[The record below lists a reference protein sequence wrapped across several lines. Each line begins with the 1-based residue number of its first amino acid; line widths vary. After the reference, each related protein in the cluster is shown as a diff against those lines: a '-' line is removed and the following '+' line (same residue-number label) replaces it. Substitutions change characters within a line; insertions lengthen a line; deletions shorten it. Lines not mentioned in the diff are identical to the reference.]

1 MKLYADGRARRI
13 RQVAGDLFLLLW
25 VVLWVWL
32 GIAVHDATLALAVP
46 GRKIQ
51 AAGADL
57 GDRLREAG
65 SAVGSIP
72 LVGDQ
77 TKAPFAGA
85 GRAADQIVA
94 AGAAQVDAVQHLAW
108 WLGVLVAAGPVLVLA
123 AVYLPLRWRFVR
135 RATASQR
142 FLDARIDRVAG
153 AGQRLDLFALRA
165 MAVQPLD
172 RLARVSPDPVRAW
185 RDGDGDV
192 VRALALL
199 ELRDVG
205 LSADAVARE
214 P

>member
-1 MKLYADGRARRI
+1 MKLYADGQVRRT
-13 RQVAGDLFLLLW
+13 RQLAGDVFLLLW

-32 GIAVHDATLALAVP
+32 GTAVHDATLALAVP
-46 GRKIQ
+46 GKKIQ
-51 AAGADL
+51 AAGGDL

-72 LVGDQ
+72 LVGNQ
-77 TKAPFAGA
+77 ASTPFDGA

-108 WLGVLVAAGPVLVLA
+108 WLGVLVAAGPILVLA
-123 AVYLPLRWRFVR
+123 AVYLPLRWRFVQ
-135 RATASQR
+135 RATRSRR
-142 FLDARIDRVAG
+142 FLDAGADPSAG
-153 AGQRLDLFALRA
+153 GGQRLDLFALRA
-165 MAVQPLD
+165 LARQPLD

-185 RDGDGDV
+185 RDGDRDV

-199 ELRDVG
+199 ELRDAG
-205 LSADAVARE
+205 LSADAVARK